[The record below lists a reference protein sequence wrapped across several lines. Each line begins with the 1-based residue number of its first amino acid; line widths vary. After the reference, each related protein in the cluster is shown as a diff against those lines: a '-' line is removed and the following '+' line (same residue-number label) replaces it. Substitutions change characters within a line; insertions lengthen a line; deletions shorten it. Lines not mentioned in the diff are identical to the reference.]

1 MKKLF
6 AIVAAILV
14 TSVAV
19 SAKGGFGVTA
29 GINTNSTKVQD
40 IQTAPRTGFN
50 VGVTYLL
57 NLPLGLSVQPS
68 VVYSHKSA
76 NLSLTGVGVLDALM
90 SDKVIQN
97 VGSVNVPVSVQWGP
111 NLIVARPFLDI
122 TPYVGYTLSNT
133 IKGMAS
139 DVKGVIDGEKSLD
152 YGIGLG
158 GGLHVWKLQAI
169 VRYNWSFG
177 TMGNLEGFTELEL
190 GDLKNANR
198 VYGGLSVNL
207 AYFF

>member
-139 DVKGVIDGEKSLD
+139 DVQGVIDGEKSLD